1 MFTHKGKTPV
11 ELKGMLKVKNVTRND
26 AGIYMCEAQ
35 DFDAEDGVRTY
46 QKSKLIVHCKYQSQT
61 L

>member
-11 ELKGMLKVKNVTRND
+11 ELKGMLKVNNVTRND

-35 DFDAEDGVRTY
+35 DFDAEDGVELI
-46 QKSKLIVHCKYQSQT
+46 KNLSLIVHCKYHSQT

>member
-35 DFDAEDGVRTY
+35 DFDAEDGVELI
-46 QKSKLIVHCKYQSQT
+46 KNLSLIVHCKYQSQT